1 MLARL
6 LNVKQIFYSHVR
18 QGETANL
25 DPDELAVVEQGL
37 LESGTVKYE
46 KIFGCDSSPRSPNV
60 RLCVR
65 LSVRH
70 TCYSCCNF
78 SRTSAGL
85 LQDFCRTFEGLL
97 KNF

>member
-46 KIFGCDSSPRSPNV
+46 KIFQIN
-60 RLCVR
+60 LFIN
-65 LSVRH
+65 
-70 TCYSCCNF
+70 SC
-78 SRTSAGL
+78 
-85 LQDFCRTFEGLL
+85 
-97 KNF
+97 

>member
-46 KIFGCDSSPRSPNV
+46 KIFHINI
-60 RLCVR
+60 
-65 LSVRH
+65 
-70 TCYSCCNF
+70 
-78 SRTSAGL
+78 
-85 LQDFCRTFEGLL
+85 
-97 KNF
+97 

>member
-46 KIFGCDSSPRSPNV
+46 KIFQINIYIDLLLREM
-60 RLCVR
+60 
-65 LSVRH
+65 
-70 TCYSCCNF
+70 TCKC
-78 SRTSAGL
+78 
-85 LQDFCRTFEGLL
+85 
-97 KNF
+97 

>member
-60 RLCVR
+60 RL
-65 LSVRH
+65 SVHH
-70 TCYSCCNF
+70 TCYSCCDF
-78 SRTSAGL
+78 SRNSAGL
-85 LQDFCRTFEGLL
+85 LKDF
-97 KNF
+97 